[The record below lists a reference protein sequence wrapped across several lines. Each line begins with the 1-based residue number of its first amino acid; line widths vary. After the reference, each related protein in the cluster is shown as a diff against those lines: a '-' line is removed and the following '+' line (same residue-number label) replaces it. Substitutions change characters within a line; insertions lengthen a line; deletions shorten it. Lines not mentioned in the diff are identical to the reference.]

1 MFNKKIF
8 ISLITF
14 SILMTFTSIIKT
26 KTRMIEKNVSIF
38 EKKIANLQNNLY
50 EAELDYYYLS
60 SPQNISRNILEYSDE
75 EYSSID
81 YSKIYFSLD
90 QFLNEQKKT
99 TKSFINEKKIKEK

>member
-8 ISLITF
+8 ISIIAF
-14 SILMTFTSIIKT
+14 SILMTFTSLIKT
-26 KTRMIEKNVSIF
+26 KTRIIEKNVLIY

-60 SPQNISRNILEYSDE
+60 SPKNISKNIIKYSDE
-75 EYSSID
+75 EYSSVD
-81 YSKIYFSLD
+81 YSKIYFSLE

-99 TKSFINEKKIKEK
+99 AESFINEKKIKKK

>member
-8 ISLITF
+8 ISLVAF

-26 KTRMIEKNVSIF
+26 KTRIIEKNVLTH
-38 EKKIANLQNNLY
+38 EKKIANLQYHLY

-60 SPQNISRNILEYSDE
+60 SPKIISENIIEYSDE
-75 EYSSID
+75 EYSSVD

-90 QFLNEQKKT
+90 QFLNEQKKS
-99 TKSFINEKKIKEK
+99 TKSFINEKEIKKK

>member
-1 MFNKKIF
+1 MFNKQLF
-8 ISLITF
+8 ISLIIF
-14 SILMTFTSIIKT
+14 SVLMIFTSMIKT
-26 KTRMIEKNVSIF
+26 KTRIIEKNILVY
-38 EKKIANLQNNLY
+38 ERKIANLQNNLH

-60 SPQNISRNILEYSDE
+60 SPRIISKNINEYSDE

-99 TKSFINEKKIKEK
+99 TKSFINEKEIKKK